1 MNLNRSIMWL
11 LPILMCTVT
20 SCKKTEQITM
30 SGNPLFEGWYA
41 DPEAIIYDDTY
52 WIILHTPTLMK
63 NKFFLIAF
71 LLKIWSIGL
80 NIPPYWILLRLNG
93 LIKTCGHLR

>member
-1 MNLNRSIMWL
+1 MNEEIEIMYNEKIRGYELNRSIMWL

-41 DPEAIIYDDTY
+41 DPEAIIYVTL
-52 WIILHTPTLMK
+52 IGFILHTPTLMK
-63 NKFFLIAF
+63 NKFF
-71 LLKIWSIGL
+71 
-80 NIPPYWILLRLNG
+80 
-93 LIKTCGHLR
+93 